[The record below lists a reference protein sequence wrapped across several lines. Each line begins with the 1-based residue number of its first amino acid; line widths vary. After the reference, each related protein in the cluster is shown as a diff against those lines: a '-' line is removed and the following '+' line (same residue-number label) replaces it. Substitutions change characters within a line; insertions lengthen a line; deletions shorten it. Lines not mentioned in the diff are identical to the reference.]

1 MGKVYLMKTDDSR
14 YKIGVSKTPK
24 KRKPQLQTGNPDII
38 ETVCEYETD
47 MPYKIETVLH
57 NRFSAFKKHGE
68 WYILSLKEEVEFLE
82 MCKKIEENLKF
93 LIENNNAFIEI

>member
-1 MGKVYLMKTDDSR
+1 
-14 YKIGVSKTPK
+14 
-24 KRKPQLQTGNPDII
+24 
-38 ETVCEYETD
+38 